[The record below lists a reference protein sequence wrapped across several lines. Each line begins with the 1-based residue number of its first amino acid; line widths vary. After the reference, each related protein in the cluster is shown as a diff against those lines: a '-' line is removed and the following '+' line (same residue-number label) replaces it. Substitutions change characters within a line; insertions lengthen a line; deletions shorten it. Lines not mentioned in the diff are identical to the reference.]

1 MADKQATAEFMA
13 LYGRHQMDLYRYVR
27 TLVVR
32 PEEADDVM
40 QEAAM
45 ALWQRFDDYDPA
57 RPFLPWAKRFAYF
70 CAKQHR
76 TRKARSKEVGLS
88 PEVWDLLS
96 EDHGNHE
103 ERLAAQRRL
112 LAGCMNGLGSEAR
125 QLLQR
130 RYVERVTLKDLAV
143 ALGRSANA
151 LYIQLFRVRK
161 QLLGC
166 VQKGLADE
174 GWA

>member
-1 MADKQATAEFMA
+1 MSESKETKEFMA

-32 PEEADDVM
+32 AEEADDVM
-40 QEAAM
+40 QETAM
-45 ALWQRFDDYDPA
+45 ALWQRFDDYDES
-57 RPFLPWAKRFAYF
+57 RPFLPWARRFAYF

-96 EDHGNHE
+96 QDYDTHE
-103 ERLAAQRRL
+103 GRLAAQRRL
-112 LAGCMNGLGSEAR
+112 LAGCMTGLGTESRDLLR
-125 QLLQR
+125 Q
-130 RYVERVTLKDLAV
+130 RYVERVSLKDLAV

-151 LYIQLFRVRK
+151 LYLQLFRVRK
-161 QLLGC
+161 QLLRC
-166 VQKGLADE
+166 VEKGLAEE